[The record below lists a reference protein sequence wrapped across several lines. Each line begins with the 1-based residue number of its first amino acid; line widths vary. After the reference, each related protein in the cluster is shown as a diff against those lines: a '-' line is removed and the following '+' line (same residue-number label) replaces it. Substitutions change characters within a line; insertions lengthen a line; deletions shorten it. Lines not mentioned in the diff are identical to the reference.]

1 MKRVYLGGTCNK
13 SEWRDQLIPMLKI
26 DYFNPVVDDW
36 TPECQAEEI
45 KQRAKCDFLLYVITP
60 RMTGVYSIVE
70 LVYDS
75 CHNPAKTLFCI
86 VPEDL
91 GVAEFKEGQ
100 LKSLMMVSKMVLQC
114 GAIVFDDLQSVADY
128 LNESYIEIPYNPNL
142 IECLIERDGPTE
154 ISLKTDTYLFE
165 KNELNDYVCQVL
177 SGDHRRHF
185 LSLLDFRIYQEHL
198 APDKEFSDDEMSFKQ
213 QWERLSDDAF
223 LAYVN
228 GHIERFNS
236 SSAKLR
242 RVAIRKW
249 GALLSHMSCPISL
262 DGVYVMD
269 DTFTGSEETLA
280 QQLNPADRPLLQPTI
295 IDGEKT
301 YPVIMSE
308 DPNPQS
314 TQFDKEFYKE
324 WNRHHGVAFE
334 RYVAENEQRFLDA
347 PEDIYI
353 LAVEKWDKLVKPK
366 TGKAWPFDEE

>member
-1 MKRVYLGGTCNK
+1 MKRVFLSGTSNK
-13 SEWRDQLIPMLKI
+13 SEWRYQLIPMLKI
-26 DYFNPVVDDW
+26 DYFNPAVDDR
-36 TPECQAEEI
+36 TPESQSEEVR
-45 KQRAKCDFLLYVITP
+45 QRKECDFLLHVITP
-60 RMTGVYSIVE
+60 RMAGAHEIAE
-70 LVYDS
+70 LICDS
-75 CHNPAKTLFCI
+75 CCVPAKTLFCI

-91 GVAEFKEGQ
+91 GVAEFKDGQ

-185 LSLLDFRIYQEHL
+185 LSLPDFRIYQEHL
-198 APDKEFSDDEMSFKQ
+198 APDKEFPDDEMSFKQ

-228 GHIERFNS
+228 GHIEQFNRLG
-236 SSAKLR
+236 AKLR
-242 RVAIRKW
+242 MIAIGKW
-249 GALLSHMSCPISL
+249 KLLLPHMGCPIN
-262 DGVYVMD
+262 DADIDIEIINRD
-269 DTFTGSEETLA
+269 DEDLQEVAELA
-280 QQLNPADRPLLQPTI
+280 EGAAP
-295 IDGEKT
+295 
-301 YPVIMSE
+301 E
-308 DPNPQS
+308 DNQEA
-314 TQFDKEFYKE
+314 TAFDKEFYKE

-353 LAVEKWDKLVKPK
+353 LAIEKWDKLVKPK